1 MSEAKLKN
9 NKKIIAISAVLAV
22 LLIGGGLWWWIRA
35 AGMVS
40 TDDARVKGSIVTV
53 SSRVSARVEE
63 LLVNEGD
70 QVQAGQVIAKLE
82 SKELEAQYLQAKAN
96 LAAAEAKLAG
106 LKAGSRP
113 QQIAQAGAGSA
124 QAEANLDN
132 ARKGYE
138 RMAMLYEKGAI
149 SAQQLDAAQTALAVA
164 QAQANA
170 ADQSL
175 NLAQEGSRVED
186 VQVAAAQ
193 AEQAAAALQNAQ
205 LALDNAVIRAPGD
218 GVVAVRSV
226 DAGES
231 VTVGQSLF
239 NIVNL
244 QDVWVAANIDE
255 SEFGKVSVGQAVD
268 ISIDAYPGQKITGQ
282 VSEVGAAT
290 GSQFALLPT
299 ENTSGN
305 YTKVIQKLPVKIKVP
320 ENQSYILKPGMSAVI
335 TIHVK

>member
-1 MSEAKLKN
+1 MSAVQIKN
-9 NKKIIAISAVLAV
+9 NKKIILISAILGV

-40 TDDARVKGSIVTV
+40 TDDARVKGAIVTV

-149 SAQQLDAAQTALAVA
+149 SAQQLDAAQTTLQVA
-164 QAQANA
+164 QAQYEA

-175 NLAQEGSRVED
+175 NMTQEGSRIED
-186 VQVAAAQ
+186 VQVAEAQ
-193 AEQAAAALQNAQ
+193 AEQAAAALKNAQ
-205 LALDNAVIRAPGD
+205 LALDNAVIKAPGD

-226 DAGES
+226 DAGEG

-244 QDVWVAANIDE
+244 HDIWVAANIDE
-255 SEFGKVSVGQAVD
+255 GDVGKITIGQTVD
-268 ISIDAYPGQKITGQ
+268 VTIDAYPGKTIKGE

-305 YTKVIQKLPVKIKVP
+305 YTKVTQKLPVKIKVP
-320 ENQSYILKPGMSAVI
+320 ESQSYILKPGMSAVI

>member
-1 MSEAKLKN
+1 MSAVQIKN
-9 NKKIIAISAVLAV
+9 NKKIIMIGAILGVMLV
-22 LLIGGGLWWWIRA
+22 GGGLLWWIRA

-149 SAQQLDAAQTALAVA
+149 SAQQLDAAQTTLQVA
-164 QAQANA
+164 QAQYEA

-175 NLAQEGSRVED
+175 SMTQEGSRIED
-186 VQVAAAQ
+186 VQVAEAQ
-193 AEQAAAALQNAQ
+193 AEQAAAALKNAQ
-205 LALDNAVIRAPGD
+205 LALDNAVIKAPGD

-226 DAGES
+226 DAGEG

-244 QDVWVAANIDE
+244 HDIWVAANIDE
-255 SEFGKVSVGQAVD
+255 GDVGKITTGQTVD
-268 ISIDAYPGQKITGQ
+268 VTVDAYPGKTIQGQ

-305 YTKVIQKLPVKIKVP
+305 YTKVTQKLPVKIKVP
-320 ENQSYILKPGMSAVI
+320 ESQNYVLKPGMSAVI

>member
-1 MSEAKLKN
+1 MSEVKN
-9 NKKIIAISAVLAV
+9 KKKIIAISAIIVVMLV
-22 LLIGGGLWWWIRA
+22 GGGLWWWIRA
-35 AGMVS
+35 ASMVS
-40 TDDARVKGSIVTV
+40 TDDARVKGTIVTV

-82 SKELEAQYLQAKAN
+82 SKELEAQFAQAKAN

-113 QQIAQAGAGSA
+113 QQIAQAGADTV

-149 SAQQLDAAQTALAVA
+149 SAEQLDAAQTTLAVA
-164 QAQANA
+164 QAQYEA
-170 ADQSL
+170 AGQSL
-175 NLAQEGSRVED
+175 SMTQEGSRIED
-186 VQVAAAQ
+186 VQVAEAQ
-193 AEQAAAALQNAQ
+193 AEQAAAALKNAQ
-205 LALDNAVIRAPGD
+205 LALDNAVIKAPGD
-218 GVVAVRSV
+218 GVVAVRSI

-244 QDVWVAANIDE
+244 HDVWVAANIDE
-255 SEFGKVSVGQAVD
+255 SDVGKISVGQPVD
-268 ISIDAYPGQKITGQ
+268 VTIDAYSGKTFQGE
-282 VSEVGAAT
+282 VREVGAAT

-305 YTKVIQKLPVKIKVP
+305 YTKVTQKLPVKIQVP
-320 ENQSYILKPGMSAVI
+320 ENQTYILKPGMSAVI